1 MSKYKFKG
9 SLIIDALLA
18 FFIVSTITMILIPMF
33 SNLNNQYLI
42 NLNNI
47 KIKQIMITSLQHYKK
62 KELYQGVVIENYEIQ
77 LFNNK
82 ICGEDKAFTYIE
94 ALFALFVT
102 TLILALLPTILKLT
116 SFYLN
121 TAQNNEDIQFEFF
134 RRDLLKEKMTTQNNY
149 EIENAYTIKLKK
161 DKDVIRYIYKNRK
174 IYKNINQKGNIT
186 LLNHVL
192 STRILKTNDNIVK
205 LLITTGETNDEH
217 KEILFI

>member
-47 KIKQIMITSLQHYKK
+47 KVKQIMITSLQHYKK

-82 ICGEDKAFTYIE
+82 ICGEDKAF
-94 ALFALFVT
+94 
-102 TLILALLPTILKLT
+102 
-116 SFYLN
+116 N
-121 TAQNNEDIQFEFF
+121 TRTCIS
-134 RRDLLKEKMTTQNNY
+134 
-149 EIENAYTIKLKK
+149 I
-161 DKDVIRYIYKNRK
+161 
-174 IYKNINQKGNIT
+174 
-186 LLNHVL
+186 
-192 STRILKTNDNIVK
+192 
-205 LLITTGETNDEH
+205 
-217 KEILFI
+217 

>member
-62 KELYQGVVIENYEIQ
+62 KELYQGVIIENYEIQ

-82 ICGEDKAFTYIE
+82 ICGEDKAF
-94 ALFALFVT
+94 
-102 TLILALLPTILKLT
+102 
-116 SFYLN
+116 N
-121 TAQNNEDIQFEFF
+121 TRTCIS
-134 RRDLLKEKMTTQNNY
+134 
-149 EIENAYTIKLKK
+149 I
-161 DKDVIRYIYKNRK
+161 
-174 IYKNINQKGNIT
+174 
-186 LLNHVL
+186 
-192 STRILKTNDNIVK
+192 
-205 LLITTGETNDEH
+205 
-217 KEILFI
+217 

>member
-82 ICGEDKAFTYIE
+82 ICGEDTAF
-94 ALFALFVT
+94 
-102 TLILALLPTILKLT
+102 
-116 SFYLN
+116 N
-121 TAQNNEDIQFEFF
+121 TRTCIS
-134 RRDLLKEKMTTQNNY
+134 
-149 EIENAYTIKLKK
+149 I
-161 DKDVIRYIYKNRK
+161 
-174 IYKNINQKGNIT
+174 
-186 LLNHVL
+186 
-192 STRILKTNDNIVK
+192 
-205 LLITTGETNDEH
+205 
-217 KEILFI
+217 

>member
-62 KELYQGVVIENYEIQ
+62 KELYQGIVIENYEIQ

-82 ICGEDKAFTYIE
+82 ICGEDKAF
-94 ALFALFVT
+94 
-102 TLILALLPTILKLT
+102 
-116 SFYLN
+116 N
-121 TAQNNEDIQFEFF
+121 TRTCIS
-134 RRDLLKEKMTTQNNY
+134 
-149 EIENAYTIKLKK
+149 I
-161 DKDVIRYIYKNRK
+161 
-174 IYKNINQKGNIT
+174 
-186 LLNHVL
+186 
-192 STRILKTNDNIVK
+192 
-205 LLITTGETNDEH
+205 
-217 KEILFI
+217 

>member
-18 FFIVSTITMILIPMF
+18 FFIVSTLTMILIPMF

-82 ICGEDKAFTYIE
+82 ICGEDKAF
-94 ALFALFVT
+94 
-102 TLILALLPTILKLT
+102 
-116 SFYLN
+116 N
-121 TAQNNEDIQFEFF
+121 TRTCIS
-134 RRDLLKEKMTTQNNY
+134 
-149 EIENAYTIKLKK
+149 I
-161 DKDVIRYIYKNRK
+161 
-174 IYKNINQKGNIT
+174 
-186 LLNHVL
+186 
-192 STRILKTNDNIVK
+192 
-205 LLITTGETNDEH
+205 
-217 KEILFI
+217 

>member
-77 LFNNK
+77 LFDNK
-82 ICGEDKAFTYIE
+82 ICGEDKAF
-94 ALFALFVT
+94 
-102 TLILALLPTILKLT
+102 
-116 SFYLN
+116 N
-121 TAQNNEDIQFEFF
+121 TRTCIS
-134 RRDLLKEKMTTQNNY
+134 
-149 EIENAYTIKLKK
+149 I
-161 DKDVIRYIYKNRK
+161 
-174 IYKNINQKGNIT
+174 
-186 LLNHVL
+186 
-192 STRILKTNDNIVK
+192 
-205 LLITTGETNDEH
+205 
-217 KEILFI
+217 

>member
-18 FFIVSTITMILIPMF
+18 FFIVSTITMIFIPMF

-82 ICGEDKAFTYIE
+82 ICGEDKAF
-94 ALFALFVT
+94 
-102 TLILALLPTILKLT
+102 
-116 SFYLN
+116 N
-121 TAQNNEDIQFEFF
+121 TRTCIS
-134 RRDLLKEKMTTQNNY
+134 
-149 EIENAYTIKLKK
+149 I
-161 DKDVIRYIYKNRK
+161 
-174 IYKNINQKGNIT
+174 
-186 LLNHVL
+186 
-192 STRILKTNDNIVK
+192 
-205 LLITTGETNDEH
+205 
-217 KEILFI
+217 

>member
-62 KELYQGVVIENYEIQ
+62 KELYQGVVIENFEIQ

-82 ICGEDKAFTYIE
+82 ICGEDKAF
-94 ALFALFVT
+94 
-102 TLILALLPTILKLT
+102 
-116 SFYLN
+116 N
-121 TAQNNEDIQFEFF
+121 TRTCIS
-134 RRDLLKEKMTTQNNY
+134 
-149 EIENAYTIKLKK
+149 I
-161 DKDVIRYIYKNRK
+161 
-174 IYKNINQKGNIT
+174 
-186 LLNHVL
+186 
-192 STRILKTNDNIVK
+192 
-205 LLITTGETNDEH
+205 
-217 KEILFI
+217 

>member
-18 FFIVSTITMILIPMF
+18 FFIVSTITIILIPMF

-82 ICGEDKAFTYIE
+82 ICGEDKAF
-94 ALFALFVT
+94 
-102 TLILALLPTILKLT
+102 
-116 SFYLN
+116 N
-121 TAQNNEDIQFEFF
+121 TRTCIS
-134 RRDLLKEKMTTQNNY
+134 
-149 EIENAYTIKLKK
+149 I
-161 DKDVIRYIYKNRK
+161 
-174 IYKNINQKGNIT
+174 
-186 LLNHVL
+186 
-192 STRILKTNDNIVK
+192 
-205 LLITTGETNDEH
+205 
-217 KEILFI
+217 

>member
-62 KELYQGVVIENYEIQ
+62 KELYQGGVIENYEIQ

-82 ICGEDKAFTYIE
+82 ICGEDKAF
-94 ALFALFVT
+94 
-102 TLILALLPTILKLT
+102 
-116 SFYLN
+116 N
-121 TAQNNEDIQFEFF
+121 TRTCIS
-134 RRDLLKEKMTTQNNY
+134 
-149 EIENAYTIKLKK
+149 I
-161 DKDVIRYIYKNRK
+161 
-174 IYKNINQKGNIT
+174 
-186 LLNHVL
+186 
-192 STRILKTNDNIVK
+192 
-205 LLITTGETNDEH
+205 
-217 KEILFI
+217 

>member
-82 ICGEDKAFTYIE
+82 ICGEDKAF
-94 ALFALFVT
+94 
-102 TLILALLPTILKLT
+102 
-116 SFYLN
+116 N
-121 TAQNNEDIQFEFF
+121 TRTCIS
-134 RRDLLKEKMTTQNNY
+134 
-149 EIENAYTIKLKK
+149 
-161 DKDVIRYIYKNRK
+161 K
-174 IYKNINQKGNIT
+174 IGRA
-186 LLNHVL
+186 HV
-192 STRILKTNDNIVK
+192 
-205 LLITTGETNDEH
+205 
-217 KEILFI
+217 

>member
-9 SLIIDALLA
+9 SLIIDASLA

-82 ICGEDKAFTYIE
+82 ICGEDKAF
-94 ALFALFVT
+94 
-102 TLILALLPTILKLT
+102 
-116 SFYLN
+116 N
-121 TAQNNEDIQFEFF
+121 TRTCIS
-134 RRDLLKEKMTTQNNY
+134 
-149 EIENAYTIKLKK
+149 I
-161 DKDVIRYIYKNRK
+161 
-174 IYKNINQKGNIT
+174 
-186 LLNHVL
+186 
-192 STRILKTNDNIVK
+192 
-205 LLITTGETNDEH
+205 
-217 KEILFI
+217 

>member
-47 KIKQIMITSLQHYKK
+47 KIKQIMIISLQHYKK

-82 ICGEDKAFTYIE
+82 ICGEDKAF
-94 ALFALFVT
+94 
-102 TLILALLPTILKLT
+102 
-116 SFYLN
+116 N
-121 TAQNNEDIQFEFF
+121 TRTCIS
-134 RRDLLKEKMTTQNNY
+134 
-149 EIENAYTIKLKK
+149 I
-161 DKDVIRYIYKNRK
+161 
-174 IYKNINQKGNIT
+174 
-186 LLNHVL
+186 
-192 STRILKTNDNIVK
+192 
-205 LLITTGETNDEH
+205 
-217 KEILFI
+217 

>member
-82 ICGEDKAFTYIE
+82 ICGEDKAFNT
-94 ALFALFVT
+94 
-102 TLILALLPTILKLT
+102 PTCI
-116 SFYLN
+116 S
-121 TAQNNEDIQFEFF
+121 I
-134 RRDLLKEKMTTQNNY
+134 
-149 EIENAYTIKLKK
+149 
-161 DKDVIRYIYKNRK
+161 
-174 IYKNINQKGNIT
+174 
-186 LLNHVL
+186 
-192 STRILKTNDNIVK
+192 
-205 LLITTGETNDEH
+205 
-217 KEILFI
+217 

>member
-1 MSKYKFKG
+1 LSKYKFKG

-82 ICGEDKAFTYIE
+82 ICGENKAF
-94 ALFALFVT
+94 
-102 TLILALLPTILKLT
+102 
-116 SFYLN
+116 N
-121 TAQNNEDIQFEFF
+121 TRTCIS
-134 RRDLLKEKMTTQNNY
+134 
-149 EIENAYTIKLKK
+149 I
-161 DKDVIRYIYKNRK
+161 
-174 IYKNINQKGNIT
+174 
-186 LLNHVL
+186 
-192 STRILKTNDNIVK
+192 
-205 LLITTGETNDEH
+205 
-217 KEILFI
+217 

>member
-33 SNLNNQYLI
+33 SNLNNQYLS

-82 ICGEDKAFTYIE
+82 ICGEDKAF
-94 ALFALFVT
+94 
-102 TLILALLPTILKLT
+102 
-116 SFYLN
+116 N
-121 TAQNNEDIQFEFF
+121 TRTCIS
-134 RRDLLKEKMTTQNNY
+134 
-149 EIENAYTIKLKK
+149 I
-161 DKDVIRYIYKNRK
+161 
-174 IYKNINQKGNIT
+174 
-186 LLNHVL
+186 
-192 STRILKTNDNIVK
+192 
-205 LLITTGETNDEH
+205 
-217 KEILFI
+217 

>member
-33 SNLNNQYLI
+33 SNLYNQYLI

-82 ICGEDKAFTYIE
+82 ICGEDKAF
-94 ALFALFVT
+94 
-102 TLILALLPTILKLT
+102 
-116 SFYLN
+116 N
-121 TAQNNEDIQFEFF
+121 TRTCIS
-134 RRDLLKEKMTTQNNY
+134 
-149 EIENAYTIKLKK
+149 I
-161 DKDVIRYIYKNRK
+161 
-174 IYKNINQKGNIT
+174 
-186 LLNHVL
+186 
-192 STRILKTNDNIVK
+192 
-205 LLITTGETNDEH
+205 
-217 KEILFI
+217 

>member
-82 ICGEDKAFTYIE
+82 ICGEDKAFNKRTCIS
-94 ALFALFVT
+94 
-102 TLILALLPTILKLT
+102 I
-116 SFYLN
+116 
-121 TAQNNEDIQFEFF
+121 
-134 RRDLLKEKMTTQNNY
+134 
-149 EIENAYTIKLKK
+149 
-161 DKDVIRYIYKNRK
+161 
-174 IYKNINQKGNIT
+174 
-186 LLNHVL
+186 
-192 STRILKTNDNIVK
+192 
-205 LLITTGETNDEH
+205 
-217 KEILFI
+217 

>member
-18 FFIVSTITMILIPMF
+18 FFIVSTITMISIPMF

-82 ICGEDKAFTYIE
+82 ICGEDKAF
-94 ALFALFVT
+94 
-102 TLILALLPTILKLT
+102 
-116 SFYLN
+116 N
-121 TAQNNEDIQFEFF
+121 TRTCIS
-134 RRDLLKEKMTTQNNY
+134 
-149 EIENAYTIKLKK
+149 I
-161 DKDVIRYIYKNRK
+161 
-174 IYKNINQKGNIT
+174 
-186 LLNHVL
+186 
-192 STRILKTNDNIVK
+192 
-205 LLITTGETNDEH
+205 
-217 KEILFI
+217 

>member
-82 ICGEDKAFTYIE
+82 ICGEDKAF
-94 ALFALFVT
+94 
-102 TLILALLPTILKLT
+102 
-116 SFYLN
+116 N
-121 TAQNNEDIQFEFF
+121 T
-134 RRDLLKEKMTTQNNY
+134 
-149 EIENAYTIKLKK
+149 
-161 DKDVIRYIYKNRK
+161 
-174 IYKNINQKGNIT
+174 
-186 LLNHVL
+186 
-192 STRILKTNDNIVK
+192 
-205 LLITTGETNDEH
+205 
-217 KEILFI
+217 

>member
-82 ICGEDKAFTYIE
+82 ICG
-94 ALFALFVT
+94 
-102 TLILALLPTILKLT
+102 
-116 SFYLN
+116 
-121 TAQNNEDIQFEFF
+121 
-134 RRDLLKEKMTTQNNY
+134 
-149 EIENAYTIKLKK
+149 
-161 DKDVIRYIYKNRK
+161 
-174 IYKNINQKGNIT
+174 
-186 LLNHVL
+186 
-192 STRILKTNDNIVK
+192 
-205 LLITTGETNDEH
+205 
-217 KEILFI
+217 

>member
-47 KIKQIMITSLQHYKK
+47 KIKHIMITSLQHYKK

-82 ICGEDKAFTYIE
+82 ICGEDKAF
-94 ALFALFVT
+94 
-102 TLILALLPTILKLT
+102 
-116 SFYLN
+116 N
-121 TAQNNEDIQFEFF
+121 TRTCIS
-134 RRDLLKEKMTTQNNY
+134 
-149 EIENAYTIKLKK
+149 I
-161 DKDVIRYIYKNRK
+161 
-174 IYKNINQKGNIT
+174 
-186 LLNHVL
+186 
-192 STRILKTNDNIVK
+192 
-205 LLITTGETNDEH
+205 
-217 KEILFI
+217 

>member
-82 ICGEDKAFTYIE
+82 ICGEDKAFNTR
-94 ALFALFVT
+94 
-102 TLILALLPTILKLT
+102 T
-116 SFYLN
+116 S
-121 TAQNNEDIQFEFF
+121 IS
-134 RRDLLKEKMTTQNNY
+134 
-149 EIENAYTIKLKK
+149 I
-161 DKDVIRYIYKNRK
+161 
-174 IYKNINQKGNIT
+174 
-186 LLNHVL
+186 
-192 STRILKTNDNIVK
+192 
-205 LLITTGETNDEH
+205 
-217 KEILFI
+217 

>member
-47 KIKQIMITSLQHYKK
+47 KIKEIMITSLQHYKK

-82 ICGEDKAFTYIE
+82 ICGEDKAF
-94 ALFALFVT
+94 
-102 TLILALLPTILKLT
+102 
-116 SFYLN
+116 N
-121 TAQNNEDIQFEFF
+121 TRTCIS
-134 RRDLLKEKMTTQNNY
+134 
-149 EIENAYTIKLKK
+149 I
-161 DKDVIRYIYKNRK
+161 
-174 IYKNINQKGNIT
+174 
-186 LLNHVL
+186 
-192 STRILKTNDNIVK
+192 
-205 LLITTGETNDEH
+205 
-217 KEILFI
+217 

>member
-18 FFIVSTITMILIPMF
+18 LFIVSTITMILIPMF

-82 ICGEDKAFTYIE
+82 ICGEDKAF
-94 ALFALFVT
+94 
-102 TLILALLPTILKLT
+102 
-116 SFYLN
+116 N
-121 TAQNNEDIQFEFF
+121 TRTCIS
-134 RRDLLKEKMTTQNNY
+134 
-149 EIENAYTIKLKK
+149 I
-161 DKDVIRYIYKNRK
+161 
-174 IYKNINQKGNIT
+174 
-186 LLNHVL
+186 
-192 STRILKTNDNIVK
+192 
-205 LLITTGETNDEH
+205 
-217 KEILFI
+217 

>member
-62 KELYQGVVIENYEIQ
+62 KEHYQGVVIENYEIQ

-82 ICGEDKAFTYIE
+82 ICGEDKAF
-94 ALFALFVT
+94 
-102 TLILALLPTILKLT
+102 
-116 SFYLN
+116 N
-121 TAQNNEDIQFEFF
+121 TRTCIS
-134 RRDLLKEKMTTQNNY
+134 
-149 EIENAYTIKLKK
+149 I
-161 DKDVIRYIYKNRK
+161 
-174 IYKNINQKGNIT
+174 
-186 LLNHVL
+186 
-192 STRILKTNDNIVK
+192 
-205 LLITTGETNDEH
+205 
-217 KEILFI
+217 

>member
-33 SNLNNQYLI
+33 SNINNQYLI

-82 ICGEDKAFTYIE
+82 ICGEDKAF
-94 ALFALFVT
+94 
-102 TLILALLPTILKLT
+102 
-116 SFYLN
+116 N
-121 TAQNNEDIQFEFF
+121 TRTCIS
-134 RRDLLKEKMTTQNNY
+134 
-149 EIENAYTIKLKK
+149 I
-161 DKDVIRYIYKNRK
+161 
-174 IYKNINQKGNIT
+174 
-186 LLNHVL
+186 
-192 STRILKTNDNIVK
+192 
-205 LLITTGETNDEH
+205 
-217 KEILFI
+217 

>member
-82 ICGEDKAFTYIE
+82 ICGEDKAFNMRTCIS
-94 ALFALFVT
+94 
-102 TLILALLPTILKLT
+102 I
-116 SFYLN
+116 
-121 TAQNNEDIQFEFF
+121 
-134 RRDLLKEKMTTQNNY
+134 
-149 EIENAYTIKLKK
+149 
-161 DKDVIRYIYKNRK
+161 
-174 IYKNINQKGNIT
+174 
-186 LLNHVL
+186 
-192 STRILKTNDNIVK
+192 
-205 LLITTGETNDEH
+205 
-217 KEILFI
+217 

>member
-18 FFIVSTITMILIPMF
+18 FFIASTITMILIPMF

-82 ICGEDKAFTYIE
+82 ICGEDKAF
-94 ALFALFVT
+94 
-102 TLILALLPTILKLT
+102 
-116 SFYLN
+116 N
-121 TAQNNEDIQFEFF
+121 TRTCIS
-134 RRDLLKEKMTTQNNY
+134 
-149 EIENAYTIKLKK
+149 I
-161 DKDVIRYIYKNRK
+161 
-174 IYKNINQKGNIT
+174 
-186 LLNHVL
+186 
-192 STRILKTNDNIVK
+192 
-205 LLITTGETNDEH
+205 
-217 KEILFI
+217 

>member
-82 ICGEDKAFTYIE
+82 I
-94 ALFALFVT
+94 
-102 TLILALLPTILKLT
+102 
-116 SFYLN
+116 
-121 TAQNNEDIQFEFF
+121 
-134 RRDLLKEKMTTQNNY
+134 
-149 EIENAYTIKLKK
+149 
-161 DKDVIRYIYKNRK
+161 
-174 IYKNINQKGNIT
+174 
-186 LLNHVL
+186 
-192 STRILKTNDNIVK
+192 
-205 LLITTGETNDEH
+205 
-217 KEILFI
+217 

>member
-82 ICGEDKAFTYIE
+82 ICGEDKAF
-94 ALFALFVT
+94 
-102 TLILALLPTILKLT
+102 
-116 SFYLN
+116 N
-121 TAQNNEDIQFEFF
+121 TRTCIS
-134 RRDLLKEKMTTQNNY
+134 
-149 EIENAYTIKLKK
+149 I
-161 DKDVIRYIYKNRK
+161 
-174 IYKNINQKGNIT
+174 
-186 LLNHVL
+186 
-192 STRILKTNDNIVK
+192 
-205 LLITTGETNDEH
+205 
-217 KEILFI
+217 